1 MVWHLACCNTA
12 FLKLNYFAD
21 MPDIAWSSAIWPM
34 KETHRD
40 FALIQ
45 VVLHHGL
52 FPGRRLITL
61 HFLMPRIAGDRD
73 IRDME
78 RIIHPMPGSQDS
90 ARMSSLPSLVTTH
103 LSMVQKGWKHS
114 KMNCAILF
122 AIPWH
127 NPTTA
132 FIHQNWHSCHLLHL
146 KISLQGLAHPMGRS
160 KTPI

>member
-21 MPDIAWSSAIWPM
+21 MPDIAWSSVIWPM

-45 VVLHHGL
+45 VVPR
-52 FPGRRLITL
+52 PGHFQEQRLITRL
-61 HFLMPRIAGDRD
+61 FLRPRIAGALG

-78 RIIHPMPGSQDS
+78 PMIHPMPGSQDS

-103 LSMVQKGWKHS
+103 LSMAQKGWKHS

-146 KISLQGLAHPMGRS
+146 KIFLQGSAHPMDRS